1 MVGLREKILGP
12 DAQGCSS
19 LSRLFGRAMIDVVR
33 AQDISS
39 PRWEPI
45 CTSMISTGTLPGV
58 FEAVPLR
65 GEDVNALVP
74 AHELFTLADNNAGG
88 SLYDDLALGAMM
100 VHLHREH
107 AAGLHMQQLDLKTR
121 SNVQGFEVSP
131 RPVVSEVL
139 PLLLA
144 VRRFSLGFV
153 QYQSHGLG

>member
-33 AQDISS
+33 AQDIVVA
-39 PRWEPI
+39 E
-45 CTSMISTGTLPGV
+45 MGTDLHLDDLDWHLAGV